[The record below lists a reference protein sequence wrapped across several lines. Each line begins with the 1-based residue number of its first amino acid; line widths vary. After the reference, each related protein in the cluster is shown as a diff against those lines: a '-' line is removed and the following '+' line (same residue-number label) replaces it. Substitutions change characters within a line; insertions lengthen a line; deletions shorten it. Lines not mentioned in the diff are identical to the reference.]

1 MSAGTARWPRGAGT
15 PWRTRAPRLPP
26 VDHSAALPADADPPE
41 RRREPAMLAQ
51 ALTRIM
57 RRYRLADTTVMD
69 ALLQAW
75 PEVADAKVRA
85 RARPGKFDG
94 GILYL
99 YAGSSAS
106 VFELRRF
113 KLRQLEEN
121 IRRHPA
127 LGRIRQVR
135 LQLDPERGFGNKV

>member
-1 MSAGTARWPRGAGT
+1 LPSGAGT
-15 PWRTRAPRLPP
+15 PWCARARRLPP
-26 VDHSAALPADADPPE
+26 SDHSEALPADADPPE
-41 RRREPAMLAQ
+41 RRREPAPLAQ

-57 RRYRLADTTVMD
+57 RRYRLADTGVMD
-69 ALLQAW
+69 ALQLAW
-75 PEVADAKVRA
+75 PEVADPATRA

-99 YAGSSAS
+99 YAGSSAAI
-106 VFELRRF
+106 FELRRF
-113 KLRQLEEN
+113 KLRQLEES

-135 LQLDPERGFGNKV
+135 LQLDPDQGSGNIV

>member
-1 MSAGTARWPRGAGT
+1 MTAGSPRLPRGA
-15 PWRTRAPRLPP
+15 PWRTRALRLPP
-26 VDHSAALPADADPPE
+26 ADHSEALPADADPPA

-51 ALTRIM
+51 PLTRIM
-57 RRYRLADTTVMD
+57 RRYRLADTGAMD
-69 ALLQAW
+69 ALQLAW
-75 PEVADAKVRA
+75 PEVADAELRA

-99 YAGSSAS
+99 YAGSSAAI
-106 VFELRRF
+106 FELRRF
-113 KLRQLEEN
+113 KLRQLEER

-135 LQLDPERGFGNKV
+135 LQLDPDQSSGNKV